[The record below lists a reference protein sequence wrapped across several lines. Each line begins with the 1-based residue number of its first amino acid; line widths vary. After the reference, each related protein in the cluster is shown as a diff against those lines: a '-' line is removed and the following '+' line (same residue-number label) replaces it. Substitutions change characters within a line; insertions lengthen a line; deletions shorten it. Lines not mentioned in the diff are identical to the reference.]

1 MQSLEEQTTALLFE
15 GLAKSTRK
23 TYSTAQL
30 RFLDF
35 RYWSKRVNKTG
46 SPLPTNERTLMLFV
60 TALSHTL
67 KASSIKVY
75 LAGVRAL
82 HIEHGFDNPLA
93 NCLRILRGI
102 RRAQG
107 SGTRP
112 RFPIIIMILRR
123 LHSIINTNIYVD
135 ALIWAASCVGFFGVL
150 RCGEFTTNSN
160 SFDPKVHLTL
170 DDIKFD
176 RHDNPSRMMI
186 TIKSSK
192 TDQFRQGYVVRI
204 GRAHSHV
211 CAI

>member
-1 MQSLEEQTTALLFE
+1 
-15 GLAKSTRK
+15 
-23 TYSTAQL
+23 
-30 RFLDF
+30 
-35 RYWSKRVNKTG
+35 
-46 SPLPTNERTLMLFV
+46 MLFV

-82 HIEHGFDNPLA
+82 HIEHGFDNPLT
-93 NCLRILRGI
+93 NCLRLERILRGI
-102 RRAQG
+102 RRVQG

-112 RFPIIIMILRR
+112 RLPITITILRR

-135 ALIWAASCVGFFGVL
+135 ALMWAASCIGFFGFL

-170 DDIKFD
+170 DDIKID
-176 RHDNPSRMMI
+176 RHDNPSRMMV

-192 TDQFRQGYVVRI
+192 TD
-204 GRAHSHV
+204 
-211 CAI
+211 